1 MKEYNIEELVNSLDF
16 EKNKFF
22 KTKKNLFLTTYE
34 MEVLMK
40 YHINY
45 DKCKTSKELLQE
57 VEYKI
62 VDLEKE
68 EQEELDQIAMSIAE
82 RDYYQNTR
90 K

>member
-1 MKEYNIEELVNSLDF
+1 MR
-16 EKNKFF
+16 
-22 KTKKNLFLTTYE
+22 
-34 MEVLMK
+34 

-45 DKCKTSKELLQE
+45 NKCKTAKELLQE

-68 EQEELDQIAMSIAE
+68 QQEELDQIAMSIAE

>member
-1 MKEYNIEELVNSLDF
+1 MSLRG
-16 EKNKFF
+16 K
-22 KTKKNLFLTTYE
+22 
-34 MEVLMK
+34 
-40 YHINY
+40 
-45 DKCKTSKELLQE
+45 KCKTAKELLQE

-68 EQEELDQIAMSIAE
+68 QQEELDQIAMSIAE